1 MSLSLGSRRLTVE
14 SRQVPSRMVR
24 FLAPTFSVAL
34 AFVIGALILL
44 ATGQDPLLAYTEMIR
59 KGFVGRLAL
68 TGTLIIATPLI
79 FTGLAAVVAFRMKV
93 WNIGAEGQFILGA
106 VASSGVGLWVG
117 DQVGGPL
124 GIVLMLVAGA
134 LAGALFAA
142 LAALPRAY
150 LNTDEVI
157 STLMLNF
164 VALGIM
170 NYLIF
175 SSFSFWRDPGRA
187 TFPVGKFVED
197 VLFLPR
203 LVGRLHVGL
212 IIALAFAAVTWWALR
227 YTKWGFEVMVTGDSP
242 RAALYSGMRV
252 DRKILSVLMVSG
264 ALAGLG
270 GGIEVGGVLHNLDPR
285 ALSLGVGFTGI
296 VVAAL
301 ARLSP
306 FGVIPVAILVASFT
320 NAAPGLQVLGIP
332 SEIVILLEGI
342 LFLCIVAG
350 EWFLRNAIRVERT
363 VGPAGAEAPAS

>member
-1 MSLSLGSRRLTVE
+1 MA
-14 SRQVPSRMVR
+14 
-24 FLAPTFSVAL
+24 APTCSVAFGL
-34 AFVIGALILL
+34 LIGALILW
-44 ATGQDPLLAYTEMIR
+44 AAGQDPVLAYTEMVK
-59 KGFVGRLAL
+59 KGFLGRLAL
-68 TGTLIIATPLI
+68 IGTLVIATPLI

-93 WNIGAEGQFILGA
+93 WNIGAEGQLIVGA
-106 VASSGVGLWVG
+106 VAASGMGLWLG
-117 DQVGGPL
+117 DRIAGPV
-124 GIVLMLVAGA
+124 GIVLVLAAGA
-134 LAGALFAA
+134 LAGTLWAA

-175 SSFSFWRDPGRA
+175 SSFSYWRDPGRA
-187 TFPVGKFVED
+187 TFPVGRFLED
-197 VLFLPR
+197 SLFLPR
-203 LVGRLHVGL
+203 FAGRLHVGL
-212 IIALAFAAVTWWALR
+212 FIALAAAAVLWWSLR
-227 YTKWGFEVMVTGDSP
+227 STRWGFEVLVTGDSP

-252 DRKILSVLMVSG
+252 DRKIVSVLMVSG

-285 ALSLGVGFTGI
+285 ALSLGAGFAGI

-320 NAAPGLQVLGIP
+320 NAGPGLQVLGIP
-332 SEIVILLEGI
+332 SEIVVLLEGI
-342 LFLCIVAG
+342 LFLCIVGG
-350 EWFLRNAIRVERT
+350 EWFLRNAVSGSRCRFSAPRCLRT
-363 VGPAGAEAPAS
+363 S